1 MAVGIPAIPATP
13 AITTHVLDTS
23 RGRPAAGVPVLLE
36 RWEDGWQEVGRG
48 TTDADGRARE
58 LLNGPLREGVW
69 RITFD
74 LAAWFGAQG
83 IAAFYPEAAVVFHV
97 RDAGQHYHVPLLLS
111 PFGYST
117 YRGS

>member
-1 MAVGIPAIPATP
+1 MAVG
-13 AITTHVLDTS
+13 ITTHVLDTS

-36 RWEDGWQEVGRG
+36 VWDGGWHPAGQAL
-48 TTDADGRARE
+48 TDADGRAKE
-58 LLNGPLREGVW
+58 LLEIPLREGVW

-83 IAAFYPEAAVVFHV
+83 IESFYPQAAIVFQV